1 MCFYLLLLM
10 MKMDIKTEKL
20 WLIEQLLKIQD
31 EVLLHQLKTLIE
43 NVYRQRHKEN
53 MEPMPLETF
62 YARIEE
68 SEEALERGEI
78 ITQDD
83 LREEIETWKKQ

>member
-1 MCFYLLLLM
+1 MQ
-10 MKMDIKTEKL
+10 MDIKTEKL

-43 NVYRQRHKEN
+43 TVYKKRDEEN
-53 MEPMPLETF
+53 LEPMTLESF
-62 YARIEE
+62 YARVEE
-68 SEEALERGEI
+68 SEKALERGEI

-83 LREEIETWKKQ
+83 LREEIKTERG

>member
-1 MCFYLLLLM
+1 
-10 MKMDIKTEKL
+10 MDIQTEKL

-31 EVLLHQLKTLIE
+31 EVLLHQLKNLIE
-43 NVYRQRHKEN
+43 SVYRNKE
-53 MEPMPLETF
+53 EEKFKPMPLDAF

-68 SEEALERGEI
+68 SDKALERGEI

-83 LREEIETWKKQ
+83 LREEIKTWKKQ

>member
-1 MCFYLLLLM
+1 ME
-10 MKMDIKTEKL
+10 MDIQTEKL

-31 EVLLHQLKTLIE
+31 EVLLHQLKNLIE
-43 NVYRQRHKEN
+43 TMYRKKE
-53 MEPMPLETF
+53 EEKFKPMPLDTF

-68 SEEALERGEI
+68 SEKALERGEI

-83 LREEIETWKKQ
+83 LREEIKTWKKQ